1 MTIKV
6 RSKRYREA
14 TKVVDPNKR
23 YTVEEAFEVLAKFP
37 KTKFDEAVNVAVK
50 LNVDPKKAD
59 QNLRGAIS
67 FPHGIGKA
75 ARVIAFVEG
84 DLAEKAKA
92 AGAIAVGGADL
103 AKKIEEGWLD
113 FDKAVAHPSQMRH
126 VGKLGKVLGPKNL
139 MPTPKAGTV
148 TEDIVTAVK
157 EFAGGR
163 LEYRTDAGGN
173 IHIIIGKRSFS
184 KEKLGDNLKHLL
196 AHINNLRPQSVKGNF
211 VERVSVAGTMTP
223 GINLVVAEAQP
234 Q

>member
-1 MTIKV
+1 MALKI
-6 RSKRYREA
+6 RSKRYQQA
-14 TKVVDPNKR
+14 AKVVDVNKR
-23 YTVEEAFEVLAKFP
+23 YTIEETFDVLAKFP
-37 KTKFDEAVNVAVK
+37 KTKFDETVNVAVK
-50 LNVDPKKAD
+50 LNVDPRKAD

-67 FPHGIGKA
+67 LPHGIGKS

-84 DLAEKAKA
+84 DLAEKALA
-92 AGAIAVGGADL
+92 AGAIAVGGAEL
-103 AKKIEEGWLD
+103 AKKIEDGWLE
-113 FDKAVAHPSQMRH
+113 FDKAIAHPSQMRH

-173 IHIIIGKRSFS
+173 IHVGIGKRSFE
-184 KEKLGDNLKHLL
+184 KGKLGDNLRHLL
-196 AHINNLRPQSVKGNF
+196 QHITNLRPTSVKGNF

-223 GINLVVAEAQP
+223 GINVVVESQ
-234 Q
+234 QV